1 MNNKSNSFN
10 EVQDEIVDLF
20 TEENGVKKGP
30 FVDLHLQKKVDE
42 AIASRWKSENKN
54 QSGRMRTLGNNA
66 RKRQQ

>member
-1 MNNKSNSFN
+1 VNNKSNSFN

-42 AIASRWKSENKN
+42 AIA
-54 QSGRMRTLGNNA
+54 QGGRVRIKTRAGECA
-66 RKRQQ
+66 R